1 MKRIK
6 ATTQA
11 DIKRAIATFRKE
23 ANAIV
28 KEIAKQRDKLR
39 ALVGEYEDIL
49 ATVDG
54 AEEEWEHA
62 LDHLS
67 QLL

>member
-6 ATTQA
+6 ATTPA

-28 KEIAKQRDKLR
+28 NEIAKQRDKLR
-39 ALVGEYEDIL
+39 GLVGEYEDIL
-49 ATVDG
+49 ETVDG
-54 AEEEWEHA
+54 AEEQWESA
-62 LDHLS
+62 LDQLS